1 MTGGLFLLSC
11 TSPFMRGRDVRR
23 VQIELRERGYLT
35 NDDDVDDIY
44 GPKTEAA
51 VRQFQTD
58 QGIMIDGVV
67 GPETYGQLGID

>member
-1 MTGGLFLLSC
+1 M
-11 TSPFMRGRDVRR
+11 
-23 VQIELRERGYLT
+23 
-35 NDDDVDDIY
+35 Y

>member
-1 MTGGLFLLSC
+1 
-11 TSPFMRGRDVRR
+11 MRNAG
-23 VQIELRERGYLT
+23 
-35 NDDDVDDIY
+35 DDVDDIY